1 MTDAQP
7 SNENLSADEI
17 YSKFID
23 GEKKYG
29 YLNNFNDKFGFKWLH
44 FRVRTS
50 VPAFWKYYQCPPR
63 SSSSLLGTFCPEA
76 TETLLML
83 SNCKNL
89 RSYQVGDLLKLRA
102 DPNCQSSE
110 NAETPLH
117 RLITLCKVKAV
128 KLIVNWGA
136 DIQCRDIKG
145 KTPLMAACD
154 CKENKKQLQIIRY
167 LLENKS
173 IDVNAWDDEGNS
185 AATLAVRNSN
195 IWTLRELLM
204 SGLSVTSIGRRGRHF
219 SIDDVIASNNA
230 SVFNFTKNLRDHTSG
245 TKMRIGATAKDL
257 AEGIKWEDKRR
268 LYFESMRRP
277 KEEVCFLMIQ
287 RKASNE
293 TIEGTKTRAIAPI
306 IHNKE
311 DIKIPGSILKGRK
324 KSVLKK
330 IVETADENESE
341 DGKEADV
348 AVVRVANSSSKER
361 DKTYH
366 EKYGY

>member
-7 SNENLSADEI
+7 SIENLSADEI

-23 GEKKYG
+23 GEKMYG
-29 YLNNFNDKFGFKWLH
+29 YLNNFDDKFGFKWQH

-50 VPAFWKYYQCPPR
+50 VPAFWKYYGCPPR
-63 SSSSLLGTFCPEA
+63 ASSSLVGTFCPDA
-76 TETLLML
+76 TETLLMIC
-83 SNCKNL
+83 SCKNL

-110 NAETPLH
+110 NAEAPLH
-117 RLITLCKVKAV
+117 RLIRLCKVKAV

-136 DIQCRDIKG
+136 DTQCKDIKG

-167 LLENKS
+167 LLESKS

-204 SGLSVTSIGRRGRHF
+204 SGLSVTSIGRRGRHI
-219 SIDDVIASNNA
+219 SIDDVTASNNA

-245 TKMRIGATAKDL
+245 SKKKTGATAKDL
-257 AEGIKWEDKRR
+257 AEGVKWEDKSR
-268 LYFESMRRP
+268 LYFESMRRS
-277 KEEVCFLMIQ
+277 KQEVCFLMIQ

-293 TIEGTKTRAIAPI
+293 IIEGTMSGAIAPTVQSTV
-306 IHNKE
+306 
-311 DIKIPGSILKGRK
+311 PGSILKGRNK
-324 KSVLKK
+324 LVLKK

-341 DGKEADV
+341 DGKPADV
-348 AVVRVANSSSKER
+348 AVVRVANGSSKER

-366 EKYGY
+366 EK